1 MFQVNFAKDSGESFT
16 KEGST
21 KVAGESFTKE
31 GSTKVA
37 GESFTK
43 KVLPELQVKVSLEVQ
58 VKVS

>member
-21 KVAGESFTKE
+21 KVAGESFTK
-31 GSTKVA
+31 KD
-37 GESFTK
+37 
-43 KVLPELQVKVSLEVQ
+43 LPELQVKVSLEVQ